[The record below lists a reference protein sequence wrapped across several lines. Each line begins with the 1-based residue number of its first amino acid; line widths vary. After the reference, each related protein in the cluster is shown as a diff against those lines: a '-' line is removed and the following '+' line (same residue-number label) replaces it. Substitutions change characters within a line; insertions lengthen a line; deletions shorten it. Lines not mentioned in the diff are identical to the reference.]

1 MTDDQESLHVSVE
14 SLRPSLFEGWAK
26 KQGGAVKTWKKR
38 WFVLKENRLWYFA
51 SKTATSAKGFIEL
64 LPGTETRDVT
74 ENKKFMFSIN
84 SRNLKGP
91 RVFFIVTEN
100 SVDHESFFDA
110 VRKVLVKSSPP
121 KPVAAQSNTE
131 ISAPKPVQSSTLV
144 TQAPAPTQNMA
155 TQQPSTSAVSIQGAL
170 QAKCDGRKNIA
181 KVKAKI
187 PWLQAEGENVVE
199 FWKYWM
205 DSTPQPDALEPG
217 QSIQYMLVVSGNTD
231 KLSWRVYGPQGALIQ
246 SMVDFFWNVGA
257 PDEEIDHLNNLG
269 CQINPSEIGSWID
282 MSVMNGMDGGWFFKG
297 ELSCDIIR
305 DTADKCEHSEKL
317 INWAKE
323 QGLSYMCQ
331 MGRDMGATPPRQ
343 SEFRFKLDGTV
354 VIRMEKINS
363 AFSTFGFPPIAT
375 NISDILSNLPPVY
388 TYFYLCVIVSSDGFV
403 KISVLVPSPKQD
415 LIDQFLGS
423 MGDVKDTH
431 IALHNDIMSTLGTTP
446 LFVEYTFLNQGY
458 GYEVY
463 KEGADVLVHYNLGT
477 ESR

>member
-1 MTDDQESLHVSVE
+1 MAEDQESLHVSVE
-14 SLRPSLFEGWAK
+14 SLRPNLYEGWGK

-64 LPGTETRDVT
+64 IPGTETKDVS

-100 SVDHESFFDA
+100 SIDHESFFNA
-110 VRKVLVKSSPP
+110 VRKALTKTTPTAPAVTTQTNVSTPNAPQNSASAAPQA
-121 KPVAAQSNTE
+121 PVVAT
-131 ISAPKPVQSSTLV
+131 APV
-144 TQAPAPTQNMA
+144 TQNT
-155 TQQPSTSAVSIQGAL
+155 TSVSIQGAL

-246 SMVDFFWNVGA
+246 NMVDFFWNVGA
-257 PDEEIDHLNNLG
+257 PDEEIDHLNSLG

-282 MSVMNGMDGGWFFKG
+282 MSV
-297 ELSCDIIR
+297 
-305 DTADKCEHSEKL
+305 
-317 INWAKE
+317 
-323 QGLSYMCQ
+323 
-331 MGRDMGATPPRQ
+331 
-343 SEFRFKLDGTV
+343 
-354 VIRMEKINS
+354 
-363 AFSTFGFPPIAT
+363 
-375 NISDILSNLPPVY
+375 
-388 TYFYLCVIVSSDGFV
+388 
-403 KISVLVPSPKQD
+403 
-415 LIDQFLGS
+415 
-423 MGDVKDTH
+423 
-431 IALHNDIMSTLGTTP
+431 
-446 LFVEYTFLNQGY
+446 
-458 GYEVY
+458 
-463 KEGADVLVHYNLGT
+463 
-477 ESR
+477 